1 MSRAAQRAKPKSK
14 AKTTPARRRKLAS
27 KRRPVPRKATNWLHA
42 RARDVKRGQNVRG
55 TIMGLLGSLTVVLV
69 LGLWLSGGL
78 GEAIQSTR
86 TMMTNRLLAAGFK
99 VEYIEVVGPSGDTLN
114 ARDKIAVR
122 RALAVEEGELVFAVN
137 LNQARRRIEDLGWIK
152 EARIMRQLPNRLTVI
167 VVERAP
173 FALWQSAGK
182 WQVVSENGKTFI
194 SANARNFPTLPLVV
208 GKGGAEALQEFLQV
222 IQNYPRLA
230 ARVQAYV
237 RISDRRW
244 NLRLDNGAD
253 LMLPA
258 QNPAQVMEIFEHN
271 AKAAKLLSLPLKR
284 IDARLPGQIYVR
296 PGVLPPPASEHEAER
311 LS

>member
-1 MSRAAQRAKPKSK
+1 MSRAAQRAKPKVK
-14 AKTTPARRRKLAS
+14 AKTAPTRRRKTAS

-42 RARDVKRGQNVRG
+42 RARDVKRGQNVRS
-55 TIMGLLGSLTVVLV
+55 TVLGLMGSLAVVLV
-69 LGLWLSGGL
+69 LGLWLSGSL

-86 TMMTNRLLAAGFK
+86 TMVTNSLLTAGFR
-99 VEYIEVVGPSGDTLN
+99 VEHIEVVGPSGDTLN
-114 ARDKIAVR
+114 ARDKVAVR

-152 EARIMRQLPNRLTVI
+152 EVRIMRQLPNRLTVI

-182 WQVVSENGKTFI
+182 WQVVSKNGKVLL
-194 SANARNFPTLPLVV
+194 SAKAADFSTLPLVV
-208 GKGGAEALQEFLQV
+208 GEGGAEALQGFLTV
-222 IQNYPRLA
+222 MQNYPDLA
-230 ARVQAYV
+230 ARVQAYIRV
-237 RISDRRW
+237 SDRRW

-258 QNPAQVMEIFEHN
+258 KNPEMVLDVFAHN
-271 AKAAKLLSLPLKR
+271 AKIATLLSMPLKR
-284 IDARLPGQIYVR
+284 IDARLPGQIFVR
-296 PGVLPPPASEHEAER
+296 PGELTSPVSAHKAER